1 MNESGSDHFRIG
13 SASLDLEA
21 SVVPWD
27 CAAFGFRV
35 AQIYQISVHSGPDA
49 AAEYLSFQRWCEGG
63 QIDLTA
69 CRLRHDKLQESMF
82 LERHGFRFIEMVLH
96 PSLAGLQARSIK
108 EDSLSVSRAAV
119 EDLPRLQGIA
129 ERAFGHERYHVDPRV
144 DRSRADLRYANW
156 VRGSLD
162 DERQNLFKVMDG
174 HDVVGLFITENKN
187 SSDVYWHL
195 TAVSPDFQGRG
206 YGRRAWNAM
215 LRLHQSEGCDRV
227 TTTISARNVAVL
239 RLYGQMGFD
248 FLPPEMTFHWF
259 RDDPWPAVASAKCAS

>member
-1 MNESGSDHFRIG
+1 MNESGSDHFRIS

-21 SVVPWD
+21 AVVPWD

-35 AQIYQISVHSGPDA
+35 AQIYRIAVNSGPDA
-49 AAEYLSFQRWCEGG
+49 AAEYSGFHDWCEGG
-63 QIDLTA
+63 QIKLAA
-69 CRLRHDKLQESMF
+69 CRLRHDKMQESMF

-96 PSLAGLQARSIK
+96 PCLAGLQARSIMA
-108 EDSLSVSRAAV
+108 DSLSVIRAAG

-129 ERAFGHERYHVDPRV
+129 ERAFGHERYHIDPRV
-144 DRSRADLRYANW
+144 DRRRADLRYANW
-156 VRGSLD
+156 VRSSLD

-174 HDVVGLFITENKN
+174 NDVVGLFITESGN
-187 SSDVYWHL
+187 SGDVHWHL
-195 TAVSPDFQGRG
+195 TAIAPDFQGRG

-215 LRLHQSEGCDRV
+215 LGLHRSEGCDRV

-259 RDDPWPAVASAKCAS
+259 RDDPRPAVTPARRAT